1 MSLRRSTGYVNALAY
16 GMGEGAILNNMKIN
30 VYTGAQP
37 ASANDAPTGTLLCT
51 FSLAAGS
58 YTAEARATTV
68 IGLTGGASGQITQV
82 SIGGVNL
89 LSSAVAF
96 NTSLSLTAADLAT
109 AINNSF
115 TYPDYTAVASGAA
128 VIITAPKNSGAN
140 LNGLTVAV
148 TATTI
153 TYTINGGSST
163 TLGGTGA
170 TAGAAAVNGLTMNY
184 PPTSG
189 IITKTTGAW
198 QGTAVA
204 TGTAGWFRCV
214 CSSDED
220 NTQDTTAKFLRLDGS
235 IGTTGADML
244 VTSTSI
250 TSGATQ
256 TINTFQISVPQQ

>member
-1 MSLRRSTGYVNALAY
+1 MALRRSTGYVNALAY
-16 GMGEGAILNNMKIN
+16 GLGEGAILNNMKIN

-37 ASANDAPTGTLLCT
+37 ASANDAPTGTLLAT
-51 FSLAAGS
+51 FTLAAGA
-58 YTAEARATTV
+58 YTPETRATTV
-68 IGLTGGASGQITQV
+68 INLTGGASGQITQV

-96 NTSLSLTAADLAT
+96 NTSLALTATDLAN
-109 AINNSF
+109 AINNTF
-115 TYPDYTAVASGAA
+115 TYPDYTATVSGTT
-128 VIITAPKNSGAN
+128 VTILAPKNSGAN

-163 TLGGTGA
+163 TLGG
-170 TAGAAAVNGLTMNY
+170 AGAVAGVAAINGLQMSY
-184 PPTSG
+184 PPNSG
-189 IITKTTGAW
+189 VITKTAGAW

-214 CSSDED
+214 CSSDDD
-220 NTQDTTAKFLRLDGS
+220 NTLDSTGTFLRLDGS

-250 TSGATQ
+250 TNGATQ